1 MSVLFPKVNKPREWD
16 YRPIYYDEE
25 KEARKQKL
33 ARLRAL
39 REQQSQQE
47 SNATNGLTGEER
59 AEVAKDAGDAGV
71 RKTRLHRGSFREAH
85 EAQTRL
91 HTDTTHKSRLAF
103 WIALLAM
110 LILAFYVLS

>member
-39 REQQSQQE
+39 REE
-47 SNATNGLTGEER
+47 REHEE
-59 AEVAKDAGDAGV
+59 GDETSTDKEHV
-71 RKTRLHRGSFREAH
+71 TTLHRGSFREAH
-85 EAQTRL
+85 EAQTKLRI
-91 HTDTTHKSRLAF
+91 DTEHKSKLTF
-103 WIALLAM
+103 WIVLLALL
-110 LILAFYVLS
+110 IIVFYWLL

>member
-39 REQQSQQE
+39 REQKEQSEGDKSGSE
-47 SNATNGLTGEER
+47 S
-59 AEVAKDAGDAGV
+59 AEHI
-71 RKTRLHRGSFREAH
+71 TTLHRGSFREAH
-85 EAQTRL
+85 EAQTKLRI
-91 HTDTTHKSRLAF
+91 DTEHKSKLTF
-103 WIALLAM
+103 WVVLLALL
-110 LILAFYVLS
+110 IFVFYWLL

>member
-39 REQQSQQE
+39 REQREQSEGEKSGAE
-47 SNATNGLTGEER
+47 STEHVT
-59 AEVAKDAGDAGV
+59 
-71 RKTRLHRGSFREAH
+71 TLHRGSFREAH
-85 EAQTRL
+85 EAQTKLRI
-91 HTDTTHKSRLAF
+91 DTEHKSKLTF
-103 WIALLAM
+103 WIVLIALLIIVIYW
-110 LILAFYVLS
+110 LL

>member
-39 REQQSQQE
+39 REEREGSVSPSTAQAE
-47 SNATNGLTGEER
+47 KDGENEH
-59 AEVAKDAGDAGV
+59 V
-71 RKTRLHRGSFREAH
+71 TTLHRGSFREMH
-85 EAQTRL
+85 ESQTKLRSVAE
-91 HTDTTHKSRLAF
+91 HKSKLGF
-103 WIALLAM
+103 WIALLLM
-110 LILAFYVLS
+110 LVFVFYFLL